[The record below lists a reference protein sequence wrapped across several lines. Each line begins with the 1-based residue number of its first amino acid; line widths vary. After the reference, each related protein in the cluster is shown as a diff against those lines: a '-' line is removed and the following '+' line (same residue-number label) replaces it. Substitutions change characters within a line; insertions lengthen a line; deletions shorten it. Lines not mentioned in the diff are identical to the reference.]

1 MDVGQDTALRDDDAA
16 EQTVELLVLQSQRE
30 RRATTTHVADGE
42 LEVTRDDA
50 RLLVVAGGVAG
61 ELEDLG
67 REVLEDGGE
76 VDGRAGTDTLSVVA
90 WRVSGARASARRTLA
105 EETVDTTD
113 RERETGL
120 GRARRLLGVAAGL
133 AARLAA
139 RLAAFLSKVSAYDE
153 TRDGPRSFCRC
164 VERVVSVRVCVCEC
178 VRIARQAR
186 SIRVER
192 DTSKVPKRSR
202 DSLRSAV
209 NSAC

>member
-1 MDVGQDTALRDDDAA
+1 VDVGQDTALRDDDAA

-90 WRVSGARASARRTLA
+90 WRVSGARASA
-105 EETVDTTD
+105 
-113 RERETGL
+113 
-120 GRARRLLGVAAGL
+120 
-133 AARLAA
+133 
-139 RLAAFLSKVSAYDE
+139 
-153 TRDGPRSFCRC
+153 DGPLRRRRWIRPTGN
-164 VERVVSVRVCVCEC
+164 ERP
-178 VRIARQAR
+178 ALD
-186 SIRVER
+186 ER
-192 DTSKVPKRSR
+192 DVCLVSPPALPPVLPPA
-202 DSLRSAV
+202 LPPF
-209 NSAC
+209 

>member
-16 EQTVELLVLQSQRE
+16 EQTVELLVLKSQRE
-30 RRATTTHVADGE
+30 RGAATTHVADGE

-139 RLAAFLSKVSAYDE
+139 RLAAFLSRVSANNE
-153 TRDGPRSFCRC
+153 TRDARPTC
-164 VERVVSVRVCVCEC
+164 CEC
-178 VRIARQAR
+178 GG
-186 SIRVER
+186 E
-192 DTSKVPKRSR
+192 
-202 DSLRSAV
+202 
-209 NSAC
+209 